1 MDTPLKQVLKDI
13 GKEYELDDEII
24 DPVIKKLNAEFFF
37 KLKDMKNAT
46 EAVWKSLGL
55 PLNLYFRLNELYQA
69 ASQQTAP
76 KPQPQCEPVKQMIP
90 TYAPPKQEV
99 STIKREP
106 SKQIKGDVDVQNHL
120 GLICSEINNLD
131 ITREVFRI
139 IHSVI
144 TNICKNPNEEKFRK
158 INIEKIM
165 TKYNYK
171 SILNFFL
178 SIHFKQVDQYLYLTI
193 PSADLNTILPELNS
207 FIKAN
212 KLAESN
218 FNPYQSSFASLN
230 NDDKKLQKIASN
242 EANFEELLLKE
253 KQRRNK
259 IIKEAKITRNPKAY
273 KISEGYGLNQIIQA
287 MNEKDDNLMNNSE
300 DDKLIYKTSM
310 ELIKQNANNRFT
322 LKSRSLFEA
331 FIKTPVY
338 IKSDIRLKF
347 PDSTILEGSFA
358 LYEKVGD
365 IYDFVRGYLKNPSCS
380 FNISTTPPLKRYTK
394 LDDTIFSLKLY
405 PQILMYVNFDNTYEG
420 LKEEEIEKIK
430 IEMDLGPNNATTTI
444 ITGTIVGTSHKEE
457 DKKMI

>member
-1 MDTPLKQVLKDI
+1 
-13 GKEYELDDEII
+13 
-24 DPVIKKLNAEFFF
+24 
-37 KLKDMKNAT
+37 
-46 EAVWKSLGL
+46 
-55 PLNLYFRLNELYQA
+55 
-69 ASQQTAP
+69 
-76 KPQPQCEPVKQMIP
+76 MIP

-300 DDKLIYKTSM
+300 DDI
-310 ELIKQNANNRFT
+310 
-322 LKSRSLFEA
+322 
-331 FIKTPVY
+331 
-338 IKSDIRLKF
+338 
-347 PDSTILEGSFA
+347 
-358 LYEKVGD
+358 
-365 IYDFVRGYLKNPSCS
+365 
-380 FNISTTPPLKRYTK
+380 
-394 LDDTIFSLKLY
+394 
-405 PQILMYVNFDNTYEG
+405 
-420 LKEEEIEKIK
+420 
-430 IEMDLGPNNATTTI
+430 
-444 ITGTIVGTSHKEE
+444 
-457 DKKMI
+457 

>member
-259 IIKEAKITRNPKAY
+259 IIKF
-273 KISEGYGLNQIIQA
+273 
-287 MNEKDDNLMNNSE
+287 NLFN
-300 DDKLIYKTSM
+300 K
-310 ELIKQNANNRFT
+310 
-322 LKSRSLFEA
+322 
-331 FIKTPVY
+331 
-338 IKSDIRLKF
+338 
-347 PDSTILEGSFA
+347 
-358 LYEKVGD
+358 
-365 IYDFVRGYLKNPSCS
+365 CS
-380 FNISTTPPLKRYTK
+380 
-394 LDDTIFSLKLY
+394 
-405 PQILMYVNFDNTYEG
+405 G
-420 LKEEEIEKIK
+420 KE
-430 IEMDLGPNNATTTI
+430 
-444 ITGTIVGTSHKEE
+444 
-457 DKKMI
+457 